1 MDIYPVIVSFYTK
14 NTLYEEQ
21 VQRLMASCDKLKLEF
36 HVVGIE
42 SFGSWELNCAYK
54 PFFLLECLK
63 TLRKPIL
70 WVDADGEVVRRPL
83 KKDLQGDI
91 AAYCAE
97 ELPWTHISKV
107 RSGTV
112 FIDATDGGERALR
125 LWAEEMTAMFSNPTG
140 DEPLIDQ
147 IALRK
152 GLQEPKDFQVG
163 QLPLSYV
170 KIFDHPG
177 DSQKVIRPFIVH
189 YQASRLFKTFEEKSL
204 SRLR

>member
-1 MDIYPVIVSFYTK
+1 MDKNPVIVSFYTK
-14 NTLYEEQ
+14 NTLYEEEA
-21 VQRLMASCDKLKLEF
+21 QRLMASCDKLKLES

-54 PFFLLECLK
+54 PFFLLETLK
-63 TLRKPIL
+63 KVQKPIL
-70 WVDADGEVVRRPL
+70 WVDADGEVVRKPL
-83 KKDLQGDI
+83 KKDLRGDV
-91 AAYCAE
+91 AAYVDE
-97 ELPWTHISKV
+97 ELAWTHVSKV

-112 FIDATDGGERALR
+112 FINATAGGEACLR
-125 LWAEEMTAMFSNPTG
+125 RWAEEMTAMFSNPTG
-140 DEPLIDQ
+140 EEPLIDQ

-152 GLQEPKDFQVG
+152 VLQVPKNFKVG

-177 DSQKVIRPFIVH
+177 DAQKVIRPFIIH
-189 YQASRLFKTFEEKSL
+189 HQASRLFKTFEEKSL